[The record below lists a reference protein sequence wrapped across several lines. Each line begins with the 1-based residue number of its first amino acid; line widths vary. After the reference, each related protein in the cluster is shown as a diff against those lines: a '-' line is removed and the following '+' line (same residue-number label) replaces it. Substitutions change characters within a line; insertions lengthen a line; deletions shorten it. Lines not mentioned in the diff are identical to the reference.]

1 MSWPSRA
8 SNTALLIILYM
19 ERKRG
24 TFRKVQSELERM
36 ICLQEVAAESGLC
49 TRPEFIA
56 TQLGRILVLL
66 KESIEDARIEK
77 QNLKKDISR
86 LQKTLSKIQKR
97 ASEQ

>member
-1 MSWPSRA
+1 
-8 SNTALLIILYM
+8 M

-36 ICLQEVAAESGLC
+36 ICLQEVAAESGLY
-49 TRPEFIA
+49 TRPDFIA
-56 TQLGRILVLL
+56 AQLSHIQTLL

-77 QNLKKDISR
+77 QNLKKEISR

-97 ASEQ
+97 ASKQ